1 MKWGLRKTKYN
12 AKKTKSHGYS
22 FDSKLESAL
31 YDYLLLLEKGKE
43 ISDIKV
49 KPNIY
54 LTDANILMIPDF
66 CATDNKTGEVVYWES
81 KGIQTPTW
89 RIKRRLW
96 KYYGAGT
103 LKVYGGHYSNLILLE
118 EIKVKSKDD

>member
-1 MKWGLRKTKYN
+1 MWRKNKYN

-31 YDYLLLLEKGKE
+31 YDYLLTLQKAKE
-43 ISDIKV
+43 ISDIRV

-66 CATDNKTGEVVYWES
+66 CAMNNKTGQTEYWES
-81 KGIQTPTW
+81 KGLETATW
-89 RIKRRLW
+89 RIKRRLY
-96 KYYGAGT
+96 KFYGPGVLHVYCGT
-103 LKVYGGHYSNLILLE
+103 YNNLILRE
-118 EIKVKSKDD
+118 TITPKEPKC